1 MLVALLL
8 RMKGISATDLWLDEA
23 NSWNVA
29 RLPWGAM
36 LDNLRSSPLGPLYF
50 VLLKLWMTIFGD
62 SEAALRAPSLIASV
76 LVIPVTYAVGV
87 RVFSRGAAVL
97 GAGLLTLSPLQ
108 LYFAQEARM
117 YMLLTLFA
125 ALCLLAYVRWRD
137 ATSAPRALVWYA
149 VAGTVMVYTNI
160 ISATLILALNID
172 AFLLLATRAW
182 SARRGGSPDATTV
195 GASREMTAGAPA
207 PTPAPATTS
216 GAGRAT
222 AAWIL
227 ANAAIT
233 VAFLAYL
240 LTVRFGAAG
249 ASQGWRGALGAAD
262 SLRALFEYPLVALH
276 GVYYYAHD
284 FAAAAVEL
292 QRNASEPAFSRFVE
306 LFVVQPLT
314 LIVVVL
320 VLGAAAPRMLRGSRR
335 AVVLAILVPLVI
347 GTIVSVT
354 QQLDLTRYFLF
365 VSPALFLTIGYGLTR
380 IADESGP
387 LAAATALGVLLLTT
401 GFGIRNYGRV
411 GARDSD
417 YRPVAR
423 VLASDSSRASVI
435 LVQPPEAA
443 EPLSYYLRNDESA
456 PVRVVPPE
464 ASIPPRLPGN
474 PGARAWLV
482 LDYRSRLYGDSPAAL
497 RDSVGALVLSDRYA
511 AGAGGG
517 VRLLLLE
524 KR

>member
-1 MLVALLL
+1 
-8 RMKGISATDLWLDEA
+8 
-23 NSWNVA
+23 
-29 RLPWGAM
+29 
-36 LDNLRSSPLGPLYF
+36 
-50 VLLKLWMTIFGD
+50 
-62 SEAALRAPSLIASV
+62 
-76 LVIPVTYAVGV
+76 
-87 RVFSRGAAVL
+87 
-97 GAGLLTLSPLQ
+97 
-108 LYFAQEARM
+108 M

-125 ALCLLAYVRWRD
+125 TLCLLAYVRWRD

-160 ISATLILALNID
+160 ISATLILALNVD

-182 SARRGGSPDATTV
+182 SARRRVPFDASAGGTAT
-195 GASREMTAGAPA
+195 AREPA
-207 PTPAPATTS
+207 AATPATAPAT

-222 AAWIL
+222 AGWIL

-249 ASQGWRGALGAAD
+249 ASQGWRGALGTAD

-284 FAAAAVEL
+284 FAAAAAEL

-306 LFVVQPLT
+306 LFLVQPLT

-320 VLGAAAPRMLRGSRR
+320 LLGAAAPRMLRGSRR
-335 AVVLAILVPLVI
+335 AVALAILVPLII

-365 VSPALFLTIGYGLTR
+365 VSPALFLAIGYGLTR
-380 IADESGP
+380 MAEESGP

-401 GFGIRNYGRV
+401 GFGIRSYGRI
-411 GARDSD
+411 GGRDSD

-443 EPLSYYLRNDESA
+443 EPLSYYLRNEESA
-456 PVRVVPPE
+456 PLHVVPPE
-464 ASIPPRLPGN
+464 ASIPPALPEK

-497 RDSVGALVLSDRYA
+497 RDSVGARVLSDQYA